1 MLLAAG
7 QGGSRRPPPASP
19 GLLPLPAGLQ
29 GPLRRLSG
37 AHAMYPCAGDPWQPP
52 GDPPPP
58 ARPRAPLP
66 TRSEAVAKARGGR
79 AGGRGAA
86 RPGEAMPP
94 AAVGLNCI
102 HSAAGGPL
110 SASTQRSLSALP
122 VGTIAVRS
130 KASRRRSAGL
140 RAFPLKGSQRPLLA
154 TAPPRGP
161 ARRESSARAAR
172 PRGGPQPPDR
182 HWRNPPGPRKGNERS
197 VLGSAGAP
205 PAFNLHYFPRYL
217 G

>member
-1 MLLAAG
+1 MAAP
-7 QGGSRRPPPASP
+7 RRS
-19 GLLPLPAGLQ
+19 
-29 GPLRRLSG
+29 
-37 AHAMYPCAGDPWQPP
+37 
-52 GDPPPP
+52 PPP

-182 HWRNPPGPRKGNERS
+182 HRRNPPGPRKGNERS
-197 VLGSAGAP
+197 V
-205 PAFNLHYFPRYL
+205 YR
-217 G
+217 